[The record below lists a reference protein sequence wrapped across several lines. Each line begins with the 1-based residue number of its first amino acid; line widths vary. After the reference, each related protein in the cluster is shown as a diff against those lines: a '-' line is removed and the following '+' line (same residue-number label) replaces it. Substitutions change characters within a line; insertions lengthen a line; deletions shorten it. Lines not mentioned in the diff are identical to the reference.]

1 MQNIS
6 RWPRWRWRLSN
17 HWGEPRWIQN
27 LNLLS
32 ESTTKIPW
40 VLIQWFFWKSINI
53 YICVCWSDVPIYI
66 YINQWIW
73 CSNGFPIEINQKNPM
88 AFTMGFHNDLPMMF
102 GLTMAFTMDFP
113 MMFQWKITQNHG
125 FYHGLNM
132 MEILR
137 LSAFCQ
143 CSSAPQKARK
153 PKPKDGPKMW
163 CLKLRI
169 PKMTVFLL
177 GKMMIIRSP
186 PIFGLP

>member
-1 MQNIS
+1 MTALALAPFESLGRASLNPKSQSAEWINHQNPMGFDPMIF
-6 RWPRWRWRLSN
+6 LEI
-17 HWGEPRWIQN
+17 H
-27 LNLLS
+27 
-32 ESTTKIPW
+32 
-40 VLIQWFFWKSINI
+40 INI
-53 YICVCWSDVPIYI
+53 YIYVCWSDVPIYI

>member
-1 MQNIS
+1 MTALALAPFESLGRASLNPKSQSAEWINHQNPMGFDPMIF
-6 RWPRWRWRLSN
+6 LEI
-17 HWGEPRWIQN
+17 H
-27 LNLLS
+27 
-32 ESTTKIPW
+32 
-40 VLIQWFFWKSINI
+40 INI
-53 YICVCWSDVPIYI
+53 YIYIYMYVDLMFQYIYI
-66 YINQWIW
+66 YKSVNLMFQWFSNRNQSEKSHGFYHGFSQWS
-73 CSNGFPIEINQKNPM
+73 SNDVRSYHGFYH
-88 AFTMGFHNDLPMMF
+88 G
-102 GLTMAFTMDFP
+102 FP